1 MSSLRSLSARAMSSL
16 RSLSAGRSL
25 WFLVTLALLA
35 WPLSSPGDYFLS
47 VMVVAGLYAML
58 ALGLSL
64 LLGQAG
70 QISLG
75 HAAFFGLGAYTSGVL
90 STRFSIP
97 TLAALLAG
105 ACLSGLVAYVVGRP
119 VLRLKSYFLA
129 LATLGLGGIFTVFVR
144 EARWLT
150 GGLEGVV
157 GVPWLS
163 VGRFAFDDYLKQYY
177 AVWILAL
184 LLLLLSQQAMRSRVG
199 RALHAIAVSEITA
212 STLGIEAARWKLRT
226 FVLSAVYAGLAG
238 GLYALFFSAISWMN
252 FTTEL
257 SILVVIMVMLGG
269 MRSLSA
275 GLLGAVLLTWMS
287 RSLSGYQQYSGLL
300 YAVVLLLLLLFLPGG
315 VTGGLR
321 PRHAAWLR
329 CRVSRLGRPLAGRP
343 AAVTPSGSRPAEKTA
358 YAEATACALRPAP
371 SQRANGNRSVAASG
385 PPLLQLEDVSVY
397 FGGLQAVGRVSL
409 SIPKGVTAAVIGP
422 NGAGKTTLFD
432 VISGLRSPHAGR
444 ILFAGEDITGWSP
457 VLVVRL
463 GIARTFQNLRL
474 FPNMNVLENVMAGRH
489 RHERAGFVSSGLGL
503 PSQRREERRSRE
515 RSLEVLAL
523 MGLADYAEWPA
534 VALPYGRQRLV
545 EIARALATEPDL
557 LLLDEP
563 AAGMNS
569 AERGELIEKIAAI
582 RESGVTV
589 LIVEH
594 DMNLVMGISD
604 QVSVLDHGSLISE
617 GAPGEVREHPAVIEA
632 YLGGR
637 GRQTRKPN
645 DGALEVAGAK
655 DGRPG
660 GDGRQ
665 VAGAK
670 DGRLDD
676 GALEVT
682 GVSVCYGSIS
692 AVRNVSFRID
702 EGRIVALLGA
712 NGAGKSTLLR
722 ALSGTI
728 PLAAGHIRFG
738 GKEMTGL
745 PAPQIVAAG
754 ISHVPEGR
762 HVFPTL
768 SVQDNLLL
776 GAYRRR
782 DRDGVRE
789 DRDYV
794 YQLFPVLA
802 DRRHQSAGTLSGGE
816 QQMLAIGR
824 ALMNHP
830 RLLLLDEPSM
840 GLAPQVVEHIFEV
853 LAALNKGGLTL
864 LMVEQNAEMAL
875 SIADE
880 ALVLQTG
887 EVALMGSAADL
898 LRDERILSTYLGDR
912 PPPRALEEQE
922 TEEVLLE

>member
-1 MSSLRSLSARAMSSL
+1 
-16 RSLSAGRSL
+16 
-25 WFLVTLALLA
+25 
-35 WPLSSPGDYFLS
+35 
-47 VMVVAGLYAML
+47 
-58 ALGLSL
+58 
-64 LLGQAG
+64 
-70 QISLG
+70 
-75 HAAFFGLGAYTSGVL
+75 
-90 STRFSIP
+90 
-97 TLAALLAG
+97 
-105 ACLSGLVAYVVGRP
+105 
-119 VLRLKSYFLA
+119 
-129 LATLGLGGIFTVFVR
+129 
-144 EARWLT
+144 
-150 GGLEGVV
+150 
-157 GVPWLS
+157 
-163 VGRFAFDDYLKQYY
+163 
-177 AVWILAL
+177 
-184 LLLLLSQQAMRSRVG
+184 
-199 RALHAIAVSEITA
+199 
-212 STLGIEAARWKLRT
+212 
-226 FVLSAVYAGLAG
+226 
-238 GLYALFFSAISWMN
+238 
-252 FTTEL
+252 
-257 SILVVIMVMLGG
+257 
-269 MRSLSA
+269 
-275 GLLGAVLLTWMS
+275 
-287 RSLSGYQQYSGLL
+287 
-300 YAVVLLLLLLFLPGG
+300 
-315 VTGGLR
+315 
-321 PRHAAWLR
+321 
-329 CRVSRLGRPLAGRP
+329 
-343 AAVTPSGSRPAEKTA
+343 
-358 YAEATACALRPAP
+358 
-371 SQRANGNRSVAASG
+371 
-385 PPLLQLEDVSVY
+385 VSVY

-409 SIPKGVTAAVIGP
+409 SIPRGVTAAVIGP

-457 VLVVRL
+457 VLVARL

-523 MGLADYAEWPA
+523 VGLADYVEWLA

-545 EIARALATEPDL
+545 EIARALATEPNL

-563 AAGMNS
+563 AAGMNA

-617 GAPGEVREHPAVIEA
+617 GAPDEVREHPAVIEA
-632 YLGGR
+632 YLGGK
-637 GRQTRKPN
+637 GRQTRKRDN
-645 DGALEVAGAK
+645 GVLEVANAK
-655 DGRPG
+655 DGRPDNG
-660 GDGRQ
+660 
-665 VAGAK
+665 V
-670 DGRLDD
+670 
-676 GALEVT
+676 LEVA
-682 GVSVCYGSIS
+682 GVSVCYGSVS
-692 AVRNVSFRID
+692 AVRDVSFRVD

-722 ALSGTI
+722 ALSGMI
-728 PLAAGHIRFG
+728 PLAAGHVRFG

-745 PAPQIVAAG
+745 SAPQIVAAG

-782 DRDGVRE
+782 DRDGVHE

-802 DRRHQSAGTLSGGE
+802 ERRHQSAGTLSGGE

-824 ALMNHP
+824 ALMNRP

-840 GLAPQVVEHIFEV
+840 GLAPQVVEHIFAV

-887 EVALMGSAADL
+887 EVALMGSAAEL

-912 PPPRALEEQE
+912 PPPRAMEEQE
-922 TEEVLLE
+922 IEEVLLE

>member
-1 MSSLRSLSARAMSSL
+1 MGSLRSLFAR
-16 RSLSAGRSL
+16 RSL
-25 WFLVTLALLA
+25 WFFVTLALLT
-35 WPLSSPGDYFLS
+35 WPLFSPGEYFLS

-75 HAAFFGLGAYTSGVL
+75 HAAFFGLGAYASGVL
-90 STRFSIP
+90 STRFNVP
-97 TLAALLAG
+97 TLAALFAG

-150 GGLEGVV
+150 GGLVGVV

-163 VGRFAFDDYLKQYY
+163 VGRFALDDYLKQYY

-184 LLLLLSQQAMRSRVG
+184 LLLLLSQRAMRSRVG

-212 STLGIEAARWKLRT
+212 STLGIDAARWKLRT

-238 GLYALFFSAISWMN
+238 GLYASVFSAISWMN

-321 PRHAAWLR
+321 PGHAAWLR
-329 CRVSRLGRPLAGRP
+329 CWMSRLGRHLAGRP
-343 AAVTPSGSRPAEKTA
+343 AAGSPSGSGPAEKTA
-358 YAEATACALRPAP
+358 YAEATRCAPRPAP
-371 SQRANGNRSVAASG
+371 SPRANGNRSVAASG
-385 PPLLQLEDVSVY
+385 GPLLQLEDVSVY
-397 FGGLQAVGRVSL
+397 FGGLQALGRVSL

-444 ILFAGEDITGWSP
+444 ISFAGEDITGRSP
-457 VLVVRL
+457 VLVARL
-463 GIARTFQNLRL
+463 GMARTFQNLRL

-489 RHERAGFVSSGLGL
+489 RHERAGFVSSALGL
-503 PSQRREERRSRE
+503 PGQRREERRSRE

-523 MGLADYAEWPA
+523 VGLADYAEWSA

-545 EIARALATEPDL
+545 EVARALATEPDL

-563 AAGMNS
+563 AAGMNA

-582 RESGVTV
+582 REGGVTV

-617 GAPGEVREHPAVIEA
+617 GAPKKVREHPAVIEA
-632 YLGGR
+632 YLGVRGGR
-637 GRQTRKPN
+637 ARKLDDDADKVTRAEAGTLGN
-645 DGALEVAGAK
+645 GALEVS
-655 DGRPG
+655 
-660 GDGRQ
+660 
-665 VAGAK
+665 
-670 DGRLDD
+670 
-676 GALEVT
+676 

-692 AVRNVSFRID
+692 AVRNVSFRVD

-728 PLAAGHIRFG
+728 PLAAGHVRFG
-738 GKEMTGL
+738 GKEITGL
-745 PAPQIVAAG
+745 SAPLIVAAG

-782 DRDGVRE
+782 DRDGMRE

-794 YQLFPVLA
+794 YELFPVLA
-802 DRRHQSAGTLSGGE
+802 ERRNQSAGTLSGGE

-840 GLAPQVVEHIFEV
+840 GLAPQVVERIFEI

-887 EVALMGSAADL
+887 EVALMGSAAEL
-898 LRDERILSTYLGDR
+898 LRDERILLTYLGDR
-912 PPPRALEEQE
+912 PPPRAMGERE
-922 TEEVLLE
+922 TEEVPLQ